1 MKDSSIEAITVL
13 LQPNLASD
21 SGLKGHIRAADD
33 ESLSFTEVLSQESSF
48 NLRDDVYLITSPE
61 DLNIELEQVLPVYG
75 QELPSDVTELTGLQ
89 GLVELRAL
97 ADAMTNHSPD
107 AQPSLLR
114 TAPSNISNELETTPP
129 VLPSKLN
136 KLFHAPSLTQSNPT
150 GDDSNYMT
158 FSDVSV
164 TSRRLGLS
172 TTDLQLVAELGSNV
186 NTPKQAE
193 NASRSGVETGVDFS
207 IAATSRRDSPVS
219 RMEPIAQQQQVPYK
233 SVEVVAP
240 TELATH
246 LRVLKS
252 AGGGEARLQLH
263 PAELGRMTIGL
274 ITEGEDARVTFIVD
288 SVQAKQAVESSLP
301 RLRDLLEEAGFT
313 LSDSDV
319 SQRGSAHDRENE
331 ADHMLDDE
339 AIDSEQDTITA
350 HEGDPRST
358 HLIDAF
364 A

>member
-1 MKDSSIEAITVL
+1 MKDHSIEAITL
-13 LQPNLASD
+13 LIQPNLASD
-21 SGLKGHIRAADD
+21 SGLKGHIRAAGD

-75 QELPSDVTELTGLQ
+75 QELPSDATEMTGLQ

-97 ADAMTNHSPD
+97 ADAMTNHSSG

-114 TAPSNISNELETTPP
+114 TAPSNTSNELEATPP
-129 VLPSKLN
+129 VLSLKLN
-136 KLFHAPSLTQSNPT
+136 KLFHAPSLAQSNPT
-150 GDDSNYMT
+150 GDDSNYKA
-158 FSDVSV
+158 FYDVPL
-164 TSRRLGLS
+164 TSRQLGLG
-172 TTDLQLVAELGSNV
+172 TTDSQLVAELGSNV

-193 NASRSGVETGVDFS
+193 NASRSGVETGIDFS

-219 RMEPIAQQQQVPYK
+219 RMEPVAQQQQMPYK

>member
-1 MKDSSIEAITVL
+1 MKDNSIEAITLL
-13 LQPNLASD
+13 LQPNLASN
-21 SGLKGHIRAADD
+21 SGLKGHIRAAED

-75 QELPSDVTELTGLQ
+75 QELPSDATELTGLQ

-97 ADAMTNHSPD
+97 ADAMANHSTD
-107 AQPSLLR
+107 AQPSLLQ
-114 TAPSNISNELETTPP
+114 TATSNELETIPP
-129 VLPSKLN
+129 VPLSKLN

-150 GDDSNYMT
+150 GEDSNYMT
-158 FSDVSV
+158 FSDVPL
-164 TSRRLGLS
+164 TSRRLGPS
-172 TTDLQLVAELGSNV
+172 TTDLQLVAELSSNV

-193 NASRSGVETGVDFS
+193 NASRSAVETGVDFS
-207 IAATSRRDSPVS
+207 IAATSRRDPPVS
-219 RMEPIAQQQQVPYK
+219 RMEPVAQQQQVPYK

-274 ITEGEDARVTFIVD
+274 ITEGDDARVTFIVD

-301 RLRDLLEEAGFT
+301 RLRDLLEDAGFT

-319 SQRGSAHDRENE
+319 SQRGSGHDRENE
-331 ADHMLDDE
+331 VDHMLDDE

-350 HEGDPRST
+350 HEGAPSSS

>member
-1 MKDSSIEAITVL
+1 MKDNSIEAITLL

-48 NLRDDVYLITSPE
+48 NLRDEVYLITSPE

-75 QELPSDVTELTGLQ
+75 QELPSDATELTGLQ

-114 TAPSNISNELETTPP
+114 TAPSNTSNELETTPP

-150 GDDSNYMT
+150 GDDSNYKA
-158 FSDVSV
+158 FSDVPL
-164 TSRRLGLS
+164 TSRQLGLG

-193 NASRSGVETGVDFS
+193 NASRSGVETGIDFS

-219 RMEPIAQQQQVPYK
+219 RMEPVAQQQQMPYK

-350 HEGDPRST
+350 DEGAPSST

>member
-1 MKDSSIEAITVL
+1 
-13 LQPNLASD
+13 
-21 SGLKGHIRAADD
+21 
-33 ESLSFTEVLSQESSF
+33 
-48 NLRDDVYLITSPE
+48 
-61 DLNIELEQVLPVYG
+61 
-75 QELPSDVTELTGLQ
+75 
-89 GLVELRAL
+89 
-97 ADAMTNHSPD
+97 
-107 AQPSLLR
+107 
-114 TAPSNISNELETTPP
+114 
-129 VLPSKLN
+129 
-136 KLFHAPSLTQSNPT
+136 
-150 GDDSNYMT
+150 
-158 FSDVSV
+158 
-164 TSRRLGLS
+164 
-172 TTDLQLVAELGSNV
+172 
-186 NTPKQAE
+186 
-193 NASRSGVETGVDFS
+193 
-207 IAATSRRDSPVS
+207 
-219 RMEPIAQQQQVPYK
+219 MEPVAQQQQVPYK

-350 HEGDPRST
+350 HEGAPSST

>member
-21 SGLKGHIRAADD
+21 SGLKGHIQAADD

-48 NLRDDVYLITSPE
+48 NLRDDIYLFTSPE

-75 QELPSDVTELTGLQ
+75 QELPSDATELTGLQ

-97 ADAMTNHSPD
+97 ADAMTNHSPE

-114 TAPSNISNELETTPP
+114 TAPSNTSNELETTPP

-158 FSDVSV
+158 FSDVPL

-172 TTDLQLVAELGSNV
+172 TTDLQLVSELGSNV

-219 RMEPIAQQQQVPYK
+219 RMEPVAQQQQVAYK

-350 HEGDPRST
+350 HEGAPRST